1 MNSRPFLSVV
11 IPCYNE
17 EKNLEH
23 HVLDEVADYLAAQKF
38 SWEVIVVNDESTDRS
53 RALVQAFVQTHPQF
67 ALFDIPHG
75 GKPAAVWAGIQHAQG
90 EVVLLTDMD
99 QSTPIR
105 ELDKLLPWYERGYD
119 TVIGSRG
126 AAREGF
132 SLIRK
137 LGSFVFRNVRGLL
150 ILRDIGDTQCGFKLF
165 HRAVLLELFPRLEF
179 FRRGG
184 RSVGWQV
191 TAYDVELLFL
201 ISKAGYRI
209 KEVTVEWY
217 NRDQSDTK
225 SHVKGELPR
234 YARESVE
241 MAQEILRVKL
251 NQWQGMYDEVGKNRK
266 TKDEGHSERKN
277 EM

>member
-1 MNSRPFLSVV
+1 MPNATPYLSVV

-17 EKNLEH
+17 EKNLEN
-23 HVLDEVADYLAAQKF
+23 HVLDEVAEYLAAQNYV
-38 SWEVIVVNDESTDRS
+38 WQVIIVNDESTDRS
-53 RALVQAFVQTHPQF
+53 RALVQGFVQTHPQF

-75 GKPAAVWAGIQHAQG
+75 GKPAAVWAGIQHARG

-105 ELDKLLPWYERGYD
+105 ELGKLLPWCEQGFD

-132 SLIRK
+132 SLTRK

-150 ILRDIGDTQCGFKLF
+150 ILRNIGDTQCGFKLF
-165 HRAVLLELFPRLEF
+165 RRPVLLSLFPYLEF

-191 TAYDVELLFL
+191 TAYDVELLYL
-201 ISKAGYRI
+201 IGKAGYRI
-209 KEVTVEWY
+209 KEVTVDWY

-225 SHVKGELPR
+225 SHIKGEIPR
-234 YARESVE
+234 YFRESAE
-241 MAQEILRVKL
+241 MGQEILRVKI
-251 NQWQGMYDEVGKNRK
+251 NQWQGLYDGVGKAKR
-266 TKDEGHSERKN
+266 E
-277 EM
+277 